1 MARAYKPGDEPV
13 PGYRLTRFL
22 GRGGFGEV
30 WHATAPGGTEVGF
43 KIIDLSERTGLKEWR
58 AVQRVKKIRH
68 PNLTPILAL
77 WLRDKDGNLLE
88 EVDVDPGSDSRHR
101 PTEMYFAMGLGD
113 KSLLDRLKECKD
125 QGLSGIPVAELLNYL
140 EDAAR
145 ALDHLNSPR
154 HDLGYGPV
162 AIQHCDVKP
171 QNILVVGDAAQVCDF
186 GLARVLG
193 DNRST
198 TNAAVTLA
206 FAAPELLE
214 EGKPSNATDQYSLA
228 MTYFYLRTG
237 TLPFSRNDANS
248 VILEALEGRID
259 LSRLNSAEQQ
269 VIRQALARKPSSRFP
284 TCLDM
289 ARELRRAVEQ
299 ATSNRTSLVIEAG
312 SEVVPGH
319 KLIKCLGRGAYG
331 EVWEAVAPGRIPV
344 ALKISRDL
352 DRAGGR
358 GKQEFKALEIIQRV
372 SHNALMELRAY
383 WLLDRYGQVIPDE
396 IRGRPGAPTPTT
408 LVIATKLADKNL
420 SQLLE
425 EYQAKGEPGIPPR
438 ELIGYM
444 KQVAAAIDYLNTPRH
459 RLGDRLVSIQHR
471 DIKPDN
477 IMLVDDSAKLTDF
490 GLAKVVE
497 LEEVSAEIHQDSVG
511 FTFHYAAPEVLR
523 GRVTKWSDQY
533 ALAITYYHLR
543 TGVLPFERAN
553 SAYEL
558 MMQQLEGRL
567 DLSYL
572 PEPERRVVAKAT
584 SVVPEKRF
592 LTCTAFVESLDK
604 AIPEDGNAPLPKK
617 PPLKSS
623 AHLAVDAAHPD
634 GGEPLL
640 DFLSDGD
647 QKVVTPGST
656 RREAAGQISTPPHVV
671 PSRGVSVAP
680 VETPVVMAS
689 APAAVAPTAD
699 TSRPAANHA
708 VAAELVPRRAEP
720 VEDDAFGTILAKD
733 AESLLRSGPKAA
745 PSAAPDAA
753 PASPLGRPPTA
764 TPVVD
769 AAPSRQI
776 LPGLEEVDPTAPP
789 EPEAPTGFR
798 RRAPTMIAVDLES
811 ELRQT
816 PPSEAVPP
824 AAPGPP
830 LEDDLFGTIAG
841 NDRIQAPDVARP
853 TDPARTREVAVK
865 DPTHLALTDWRRR
878 DLEGV
883 TAPRKPPPMGPILAV
898 VVVGLTAVVAVGLF
912 LLYDRSADH
921 GLLITGTA
929 SLPTLSGAT
938 GSATPGTSPSVVTP
952 AANGAAPVLPP
963 PVRTLPAKSP
973 AAVAN
978 TKPDPERLILGEK
991 RAADPDFPAWLET
1004 RLQRLIREVDRPEE
1018 FARLDK
1024 ELALVPPERVTP
1036 QLLAFRAECVLEGLR
1051 DIVEAGRLIEE
1062 SLIRTAADSGP
1073 RAYQQYVRAR
1083 VHQQANEP
1091 ILAAKALD
1099 RALSLDAVSAA
1110 GFRKQR
1116 ALSIFLDAVQALPLE
1131 VDPATLAVKSG
1142 ATRDDAAW
1150 LTRAWEWPASVQEK
1164 PLLAAAVHLALLADS
1179 ETPDLKRLEAILSP
1193 SMRAELLRL
1202 PRGPMIANGLLKRL
1216 ALATTAKDPAAA
1228 VIYWSELVR
1237 SLRDDPSQHDLTPV
1251 ALYEQ
1256 VLVPA
1261 LACVERLPVTAPPP
1275 IRTAAAALWAAKG
1288 KLLRENPYERWSFP
1302 SQLPALREAAA
1313 AFGAALKLEPETN
1326 RRVRAELFTSRS
1338 IALILLGALRLTEE
1352 DWRQVQA
1359 DAEAA
1364 IQADPEYAG
1373 GYYLRG
1379 YYGVEQVQR
1388 LPPDEAMTRL
1398 RSTIR
1403 DFDEAIRRAVGQ
1415 NFSKLDLA
1423 YFHISRSTAYAQL
1436 GDNLP
1441 TAAERE
1447 PPYRRALADA
1457 ETAAGLARDLPL
1469 SWSALG
1475 HAHERLAWRG
1485 YLVNQKDQYLKAEEA
1500 YKKQI
1505 ELRVAEIDGY
1515 VALGRLYVRWYADDG
1530 GPFDRLSLAE
1540 RHLAT
1545 ALDMDPDHPEANF
1558 WQGRLRLAQA
1568 RPDQAMP
1575 ALRKAVRDPRQG
1587 PRMVLNVADILT
1599 RAEDPDLRMA
1609 NAGRLRELIDLAL
1622 PADAKARKPIHAQL
1636 LILRSNLVRGLFREN
1651 YSQCFQDAEEAYDL
1665 AEAVQI
1671 KVAACDASASALL
1684 VQVVNLLQ
1692 KDSLTDD
1699 EKRRL
1704 EELEN
1709 KYIERT
1715 QRILRL
1721 GPDSPTLMNHGPNAA
1736 QLLEKYSKRA
1746 GKPLAEREK
1755 LLDDAITLV
1764 KAARRIAEKFDRDRA
1779 RTSLTP
1785 YLQALEE
1792 ARRNLR

>member
-1 MARAYKPGDEPV
+1 MFVIGQETRMARAYKQGDEPV
-13 PGYRLTRFL
+13 PGYRLMRFL

-30 WHATAPGGTEVGF
+30 WHATAPGGTEVAF

-88 EVDVDPGSDSRHR
+88 EVDVDPTSDSRHR

-113 KSLLDRLKECKD
+113 KSLLDRLKKCKD

-269 VIRQALARKPSSRFP
+269 VIRQALARKPASRFP

-299 ATSNRTSLVIEAG
+299 ATTNRTSLVIEAG
-312 SEVVPGH
+312 SEIVPGH
-319 KLIKCLGRGAYG
+319 KLIKCLGRGAFG

-344 ALKISRDL
+344 ALKITRDL

-396 IRGRPGAPTPTT
+396 IRGRPGAPTPST
-408 LVIATKLADKNL
+408 LIIATKLADKNL

-425 EYQAKGEPGIPPR
+425 EYHAKGEPGIPPR

-477 IMLVDDSAKLTDF
+477 IMLVDDSVKLTDF

-592 LTCTAFVESLDK
+592 HTCTAFIESLDK
-604 AIPEDGNAPLPKK
+604 AIPENGIAPLPKK

-623 AHLAVDAAHPD
+623 AEVAAQAPPPD

-640 DFLSDGD
+640 EFLPDD
-647 QKVVTPGST
+647 DHKAVMPGST
-656 RREAAGQISTPPHVV
+656 GREDAGRISTPPQVAS
-671 PSRGVSVAP
+671 PRSVSLAP
-680 VETPVVMAS
+680 AEAAAETAS
-689 APAAVAPTAD
+689 APAAASPASEVHRLSAY
-699 TSRPAANHA
+699 RPA
-708 VAAELVPRRAEP
+708 AAELVPQRAKP
-720 VEDDAFGTILAKD
+720 VEDDAFGTILAQD
-733 AESLLRSGPKAA
+733 AESLLRGEAKL
-745 PSAAPDAA
+745 AA
-753 PASPLGRPPTA
+753 PAAPPSTGSAPPVSRSSAA
-764 TPVVD
+764 TE
-769 AAPSRQI
+769 APSRPI
-776 LPGLEEVDPTAPP
+776 LPGLVEVDPEAPP
-789 EPEAPTGFR
+789 EAETPAGFR
-798 RRAPTMIAVDLES
+798 RRAPTMIAVDLEA
-811 ELRQT
+811 ELQQS
-816 PPSEAVPP
+816 PPPEAPPPASIAVPP
-824 AAPGPP
+824 QADP
-830 LEDDLFGTIAG
+830 FITIAS
-841 NDRIQAPDVARP
+841 NERIEAAATSPSRDVP
-853 TDPARTREVAVK
+853 LK
-865 DPTHLALTDWRRR
+865 DPKHLALADWRRK

-883 TAPRKPPPMGPILAV
+883 TSPRKPPPLGPILAV
-898 VVVGLTAVVAVGLF
+898 VVVGLTAVVAVALV

-921 GLLITGTA
+921 GLLVTGTTP
-929 SLPTLSGAT
+929 LPTLPGAT
-938 GSATPGTSPSVVTP
+938 GAAALGTSPT
-952 AANGAAPVLPP
+952 VLPTAAGREASES
-963 PVRTLPAKSP
+963 PVRLPLITSSP
-973 AAVAN
+973 AATGTKAN
-978 TKPDPERLILGEK
+978 SERLIFGEK
-991 RAADPDFPAWLET
+991 RAADPDFPTWLET
-1004 RLQRLIREVDRPEE
+1004 RLQRLIREVERPEE

-1036 QLLAFRAECVLEGLR
+1036 QLLAFRAECVLEGVR
-1051 DIVEAGRLIEE
+1051 DVVEAGRLIEE
-1062 SLIRTAADSGP
+1062 SLIRTATDSGP
-1073 RAYQQYVRAR
+1073 RAYQHYVRAR

-1091 ILAAKALD
+1091 ILAAKVLD
-1099 RALSLDAVSAA
+1099 RALSLDAVSAT

-1116 ALSIFLDAVQALPLE
+1116 ALSIFQDAVQSLPLE

-1142 ATRDDAAW
+1142 ASRDDAAW

-1164 PLLAAAVHLALLADS
+1164 PPFAAAVHLALLSDS
-1179 ETPDLKRLEAILSP
+1179 GTSDQKRLEALLNP
-1193 SMRAELLRL
+1193 NQRAELLRL
-1202 PRGPMIANGLLKRL
+1202 PRGPQIVNGLLKRL
-1216 ALATTAKDPAAA
+1216 AVATSATDPATA
-1228 VIYWSELVR
+1228 VTYWSELVK
-1237 SLRDDPSQHDLTPV
+1237 SLRDDPTQHDLTPV

-1261 LACVERLPVTAPPP
+1261 LACVEQLPTTAPPP
-1275 IRTAAAALWAAKG
+1275 ARIAAAALWTVKG
-1288 KLLRENPYERWSFP
+1288 KLLRENPYERWNFP

-1313 AFGAALKLEPETN
+1313 AFGAALKLEPETS
-1326 RRVRAELFTSRS
+1326 RRARAELFTSRS
-1338 IALILLGALRLTEE
+1338 IALILLGAPRLTET
-1352 DWRQVQA
+1352 DWRQVKA

-1379 YYGVEQVQR
+1379 YFGFEQLQR
-1388 LPPDEAMTRL
+1388 LPPDEAMSLL
-1398 RSTIR
+1398 RTTIR

-1423 YFHISRSTAYAQL
+1423 YFHISRSSAYGQL

-1475 HAHERLAWRG
+1475 QAYERLAWKG
-1485 YLVNQKDQYLKAEEA
+1485 HLVNQKDQYVKAEEA

-1505 ELRVAEIDGY
+1505 ELRLAEIDGY

-1575 ALRKAVRDPRQG
+1575 VLRKAVRDPRQG
-1587 PRMVLNVADILT
+1587 PRMVLNVAEILM
-1599 RAEDPDLRMA
+1599 RAEDPDLRIA

-1622 PADAKARKPIHAQL
+1622 PAETKARKPIHAQL
-1636 LILRSNLVRGLFREN
+1636 LILRSNLVRGVFREN
-1651 YSQCFQDAEEAYDL
+1651 YQQCFLDAEEAYEL

-1671 KVAACDASASALL
+1671 KVAASDASASALL

-1704 EELEN
+1704 DDLES

-1721 GPDSPTLMNHGPNAA
+1721 GPDSPTLMDHGRYAA

-1755 LLDDAITLV
+1755 LLDDAIALV
-1764 KAARRIAEKFDRDRA
+1764 KAARRVAEKFDRDRA

-1785 YLQALEE
+1785 YLQALEQ
-1792 ARRNLR
+1792 ARSNLR

>member
-1 MARAYKPGDEPV
+1 MARAYKQGDEPV

-30 WHATAPGGTEVGF
+30 WHSTAPGGTEVGF

-88 EVDVDPGSDSRHR
+88 EVDVDPASDSRHR

-125 QGLSGIPVAELLNYL
+125 QGLSGIPVAELLNYI

-154 HDLGYGPV
+154 HDLGNGPV

-206 FAAPELLE
+206 FAAPEMLE

-269 VIRQALARKPSSRFP
+269 VIRQALARKPASRFA

-299 ATSNRTSLVIEAG
+299 ATTIRTSLVIEAG
-312 SEVVPGH
+312 SEIVPGH

-344 ALKISRDL
+344 ALKITRDL

-425 EYQAKGEPGIPPR
+425 EYHAKGEPGIPPR

-444 KQVAAAIDYLNTPRH
+444 KQVAAAIDYLNSPRH

-477 IMLVDDSAKLTDF
+477 IMLVDDSVKLTDF

-543 TGVLPFERAN
+543 TGVLPFERAT

-584 SVVPEKRF
+584 SVNPEKRF
-592 LTCTAFVESLDK
+592 HTCTAFVESLDK
-604 AIPEDGNAPLPKK
+604 AIPDNGIAPLPKK

-623 AHLAVDAAHPD
+623 VQVLVQGDTPD

-640 DFLSDGD
+640 ELLSDAD
-647 QKVVTPGST
+647 LNVVPPRST
-656 RREAAGQISTPPHVV
+656 GREAAGQISTPPQVA
-671 PSRGVSVAP
+671 PPNSVASIAP
-680 VETPVVMAS
+680 AEPPAVIAS
-689 APAAVAPTAD
+689 AQAAASPAAD
-699 TSRPAANHA
+699 TSRSAANRGA
-708 VAAELVPRRAEP
+708 VAELVSRRAKP
-720 VEDDAFGTILAKD
+720 VADDAFGTILAQD
-733 AESLLRSGPKAA
+733 AESLLRSGANLSTPAA
-745 PSAAPDAA
+745 PSASPPAGEPAATLAP
-753 PASPLGRPPTA
+753 
-764 TPVVD
+764 
-769 AAPSRQI
+769 AAPSRQM
-776 LPGLEEVDPTAPP
+776 LPGLVEVDPEAPP
-789 EPEAPTGFR
+789 EPETPAGFR
-798 RRAPTMIAVDLES
+798 RRAPTMIAVDLEA
-811 ELRQT
+811 EMQQQQT
-816 PPSEAVPP
+816 QAPE
-824 AAPGPP
+824 AAPPDRP
-830 LEDDLFGTIAG
+830 AYPAEADPFITIAG
-841 NDRIQAPDVARP
+841 DERIVA
-853 TDPARTREVAVK
+853 AEQTRRQDVAVK
-865 DPTHLALTDWRRR
+865 DPTHLALTDWRRK
-878 DLEGV
+878 DLEGF
-883 TAPRKPPPMGPILAV
+883 TAPKKPPPLGPLLVIV
-898 VVVGLTAVVAVGLF
+898 GVGLTVLVAAALV
-912 LLYDRSADH
+912 LLYNRSPDH
-921 GLLITGTA
+921 GLLGTGTEA
-929 SLPTLSGAT
+929 LPTLPGPP
-938 GSATPGTSPSVVTP
+938 GSAVPGTSAT
-952 AANGAAPVLPP
+952 VLPTAADGETSLL
-963 PVRTLPAKSP
+963 PVRPSPAKTLPAVGRTNAS
-973 AAVAN
+973 
-978 TKPDPERLILGEK
+978 PERLILGEK
-991 RAADPDFPAWLET
+991 RASDPDFPVWLET
-1004 RLQRLIREVDRPEE
+1004 RLQRLIREVERAEE

-1024 ELALVPPERVTP
+1024 ELAQVPPERVTP

-1062 SLIRTAADSGP
+1062 SMIRTAAESGP

-1083 VHQQANEP
+1083 VYQQANEP
-1091 ILAAKALD
+1091 ILAAKFLD

-1116 ALSIFLDAVQALPLE
+1116 ALSIFEDAVQALPLE
-1131 VDPATLAVKSG
+1131 VNPATLAVTSG
-1142 ATRDDAAW
+1142 ATRDDAGW
-1150 LTRAWEWPASVQEK
+1150 LTRAWEWPISVNEK
-1164 PLLAAAVHLALLADS
+1164 PLLAATVHLALLSTSGTS
-1179 ETPDLKRLEAILSP
+1179 ELKRLEALLSP
-1193 SMRAELLRL
+1193 NQRTELLRL
-1202 PRGPMIANGLLKRL
+1202 PRGQQIANGLLKRL
-1216 ALATTAKDPAAA
+1216 AVATSATDPSAA
-1228 VIYWSELVR
+1228 VSYWSELVR
-1237 SLRDDPSQHDLTPV
+1237 SLRDDPTQHDLTPV

-1261 LACVERLPVTAPPP
+1261 LACVERLPATAPPP
-1275 IRTAAAALWAAKG
+1275 IRTSAAALWAAKG
-1288 KLLRENPYERWSFP
+1288 KLLRENPYERWNFP
-1302 SQLPALREAAA
+1302 SKLPALREAAM

-1326 RRVRAELFTSRS
+1326 RRARAELFTSRS
-1338 IALILLGALRLTEE
+1338 IALILLGAPRLTEA

-1364 IQADPEYAG
+1364 IQADPDYAG

-1379 YYGVEQVQR
+1379 YYGAEQLQW
-1388 LPPDEAMTRL
+1388 LPPDEAMARL
-1398 RSTIR
+1398 RATIR

-1423 YFHISRSTAYAQL
+1423 YFHISRSSAYGQL

-1441 TAAERE
+1441 TPAERE

-1475 HAHERLAWRG
+1475 QAYERLAWKG
-1485 YLVNQKDQYLKAEEA
+1485 HLVNQKNLYPKAEEA
-1500 YKKQI
+1500 YKKQT
-1505 ELRVAEIDGY
+1505 ELRVAEMDGY

-1545 ALDMDPDHPEANF
+1545 ALDMDPEHPEANF

-1587 PRMVLNVADILT
+1587 PRMVLNVADILM
-1599 RAEDPDLRMA
+1599 RAEDVDLRQA
-1609 NAGRLRELIDLAL
+1609 NAGRLRELIELAL

-1651 YSQCFQDAEEAYDL
+1651 YSQCFQDAEEAYEL

-1671 KVAACDASASALL
+1671 KVAASDASASALL
-1684 VQVVNLLQ
+1684 MQVVNLMQ
-1692 KDSLTDD
+1692 KDSLTDE

-1704 EELEN
+1704 EDLEY

-1721 GPDSPTLMNHGPNAA
+1721 GPDSPTLLNHGPNAA

-1764 KAARRIAEKFDRDRA
+1764 KAARRVAEKFDRDRA

-1785 YLQALEE
+1785 YLQALEQ
-1792 ARRNLR
+1792 ARSNLR